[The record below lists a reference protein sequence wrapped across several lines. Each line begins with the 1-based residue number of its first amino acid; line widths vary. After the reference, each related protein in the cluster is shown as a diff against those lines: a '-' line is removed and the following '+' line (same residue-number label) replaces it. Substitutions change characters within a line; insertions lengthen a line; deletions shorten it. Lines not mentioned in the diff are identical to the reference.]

1 MIPKSLGWLGKQVRS
16 ADGRPGSITN
26 EFVGFGFVTLTLTPE
41 NGVDEVVTLL
51 PDGSSRGVP
60 AGSGCA
66 KTLRAGRAG
75 SPSAT
80 STDSPRHDA

>member
-26 EFVGFGFVTLTLTPE
+26 EFVGLGFVTLTLTPE

-51 PDGSSRGVP
+51 PDGSSRGS
-60 AGSGCA
+60 SGWQWLCDNF
-66 KTLRAGRAG
+66 KGG
-75 SPSAT
+75 
-80 STDSPRHDA
+80 PRWLALGNQH